1 MWWAPVQTVEDAV
14 RDPQVEACG
23 AFIDVPVG
31 RTARRACW
39 RRRST
44 SAITDRRP
52 HGRVPEPGEH
62 TEEVLLDLGYD
73 WDAIAGLKTAGV
85 IP

>member
-1 MWWAPVQTVEDAV
+1 MWWAALQTVEDAV

-31 RTARRACW
+31 DSSARMLA
-39 RRRST
+39 T
-44 SAITDRRP
+44 PVDFGDHRP
-52 HGRVPEPGEH
+52 AAARPVPEPGEH

-73 WDAIAGLKTAGV
+73 WDAIAGLKTSGV